1 MFSRINNLKLLGI
14 AMTTVQLSSLFVFSA
29 LFLTTHANANQHWYV
44 VNDSVMGGVSNSQV
58 NQTAESLIFEGNV
71 SLENNGGF
79 ASIRTELNAQGQNS
93 KAIVL
98 RIKGDG
104 KTYQLRLRTSD
115 YLDGPAYTHSFSTTK
130 NEWMDIHFT
139 PDDFTLTFRGRVL
152 EQQPAFNFSDVKQL
166 GFLIAGKQEGN
177 FKLEVSKIEFKS

>member
-1 MFSRINNLKLLGI
+1 
-14 AMTTVQLSSLFVFSA
+14 MTTLQLSSLFVFNA
-29 LFLTTHANANQHWYV
+29 LFLTTHANANQNWYV

-58 NQTAESLIFEGNV
+58 SQTATSLIFKGNV

-79 ASIRTELNAQGQNS
+79 ASIRTELDTQGQNS
-93 KAIVL
+93 KSITL

-115 YLDGPAYTHSFSTTK
+115 YLDGPAYTHSFNTTK

-139 PDDFTLTFRGRVL
+139 QRDFTLTFRGRVL
-152 EQQPAFNFSDVKQL
+152 EQQATINFNDIKQL
-166 GFLIAGKQEGN
+166 GFLIADKQEGE